1 MVSFELKSYRLS
13 AIGAILLKIITII
26 TTYCDDIKEKK
37 KLNERRKIRITNWC
51 VRLGKKV
58 LPFHVI
64 SENFFFKKKNQFA
77 RR

>member
-58 LPFHVI
+58 LRFHVI
-64 SENFFFKKKNQFA
+64 SENFFF
-77 RR
+77 